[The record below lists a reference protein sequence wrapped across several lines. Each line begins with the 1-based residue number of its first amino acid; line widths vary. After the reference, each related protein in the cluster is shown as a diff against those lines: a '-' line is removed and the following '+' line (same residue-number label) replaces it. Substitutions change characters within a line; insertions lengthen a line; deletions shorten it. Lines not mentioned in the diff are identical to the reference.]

1 MHRTNIVSG
10 LMRTTSFESQPL
22 CWREALGGGGT
33 LSILK
38 MKVHPNDVVE
48 NKPRAKM
55 PMGHPRMLLKLNSLS
70 DHLTENK
77 WLHYRGARRGSA
89 TTRQRCYGPRGSEM
103 PGAGREAGG
112 RGEGEGWKT
121 NPNELTSFLS
131 TGYCKNVRNKPNGRM
146 SIFINHLDGN

>member
-10 LMRTTSFESQPL
+10 LMRTPSFESQPL

-77 WLHYRGARRGSA
+77 WPHYRGGSTRVGHYPATGAKSQGVRRCQARDGKRA
-89 TTRQRCYGPRGSEM
+89 AEEK
-103 PGAGREAGG
+103 GRTE
-112 RGEGEGWKT
+112 KT
-121 NPNELTSFLS
+121 NPNELT
-131 TGYCKNVRNKPNGRM
+131 
-146 SIFINHLDGN
+146 